1 MLEKQNAQ
9 QYGAV
14 WTTNNH
20 LPLVSSVV
28 ESLVVY
34 VRVVG
39 GLVFD
44 FISFLFY
51 FYFFLLLFTFTFLYF

>member
-20 LPLVSSVV
+20 LLLVSSVV